1 MYSRQQHTSWF
12 QIKLLRCVCSL
23 SAILI
28 NLQKKCFRRR
38 HYQKWIWVRLYN
50 VSSWDKCWAR
60 NGFWWFGR
68 NAICQNSRFRFSL
81 GLLVLSFRLLIMTC
95 VGTGREM
102 CPAKLRNVTEFET
115 TMALHRRQR
124 CSPFGAMRWC
134 SVAILPQFHRLG
146 GHSRPISYC
155 SVGQIPLTILKNVN
169 HVGQL
174 VHVQPAWT

>member
-1 MYSRQQHTSWF
+1 MYSRHQHTSWF

-68 NAICQNSRFRFSL
+68 NAICQNSRFRFSS
-81 GLLVLSFRLLIMTC
+81 GLLFWAFACLSWPVLALAGRC
-95 VGTGREM
+95 VLQNFATW
-102 CPAKLRNVTEFET
+102 LN
-115 TMALHRRQR
+115 LRQR
-124 CSPFGAMRWC
+124 WHFTEDKGARHSVPCDDVLLPFC
-134 SVAILPQFHRLG
+134 PNFTDLV
-146 GHSRPISYC
+146 
-155 SVGQIPLTILKNVN
+155 VIP
-169 HVGQL
+169 G
-174 VHVQPAWT
+174 P